1 MASGG
6 PPLARLNPPGGLS
19 VSSSSLTGG
28 NTIAT
33 TGPVQFAAQQGNQE
47 VMMSTNI
54 VTSTSTSPTPSDS
67 TSVSAESGKSGL
79 AGKTGYCSAKYGT
92 MLLRG
97 GHQSI

>member
-6 PPLARLNPPGGLS
+6 PPLARINPPGGLS

-33 TGPVQFAAQQGNQE
+33 TGPLQLTAQQGNQE
-47 VMMSTNI
+47 AMMSTNI

-79 AGKTGYCSAKYGT
+79 AGKMGYCFAKYGSVIK
-92 MLLRG
+92 LF
-97 GHQSI
+97 

>member
-19 VSSSSLTGG
+19 VSSSSQTGG

-33 TGPVQFAAQQGNQE
+33 TGPIQLTAQQGNQD

-54 VTSTSTSPTPSDS
+54 ITSTSTSPTPSDS

-79 AGKTGYCSAKYGT
+79 AGTVNYY
-92 MLLRG
+92 
-97 GHQSI
+97 